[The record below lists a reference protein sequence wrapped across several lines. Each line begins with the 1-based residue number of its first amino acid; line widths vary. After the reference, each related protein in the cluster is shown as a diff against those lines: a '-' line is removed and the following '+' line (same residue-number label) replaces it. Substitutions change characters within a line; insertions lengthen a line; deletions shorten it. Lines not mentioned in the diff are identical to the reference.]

1 MNIGTITICIHTPWV
16 HSLKDKRRILKS
28 LVEKTRQKFNVSISE
43 IDEQD
48 HHQKIVLGIAYV
60 TNEAA
65 MADRMIDQVLSY
77 LEKNTD
83 GEVFIL
89 EREFR

>member
-48 HHQKIVLGIAYV
+48 HHQKIVLGIA
-60 TNEAA
+60 
-65 MADRMIDQVLSY
+65 
-77 LEKNTD
+77 
-83 GEVFIL
+83 
-89 EREFR
+89 

>member
-1 MNIGTITICIHTPWV
+1 MIIGTITICIHTPWV

-48 HHQKIVLGIAYV
+48 HHQKIVLGIA
-60 TNEAA
+60 
-65 MADRMIDQVLSY
+65 
-77 LEKNTD
+77 
-83 GEVFIL
+83 
-89 EREFR
+89 